1 MRFQLNATD
10 NIITEKEMSNK
21 AKETF
26 LFISSVFLKPNSKV
40 HHYNMSELVVKLK
53 LKFTTWITVPFPT
66 FYISC
71 QIGLIQWVTTPE
83 FNKNASQLH

>member
-1 MRFQLNATD
+1 MRFQLNATA

-53 LKFTTWITVPFPT
+53 LKFTT
-66 FYISC
+66 
-71 QIGLIQWVTTPE
+71 
-83 FNKNASQLH
+83 